1 MEGRNR
7 SGVASEQGLA
17 SQLQFQ
23 SPSANQGR
31 PQETQR
37 NPTRRK
43 TMLRNT
49 LFGISMLALTT
60 GSAFAATAKH
70 QVAAKP
76 HVVAQSDSATPSTD
90 KPAKKSTK
98 KTTKKS
104 TKTDAAK
111 GEGSKE
117 MKAPAPEAK

>member
-1 MEGRNR
+1 M
-7 SGVASEQGLA
+7 
-17 SQLQFQ
+17 
-23 SPSANQGR
+23 
-31 PQETQR
+31 
-37 NPTRRK
+37 
-43 TMLRNT
+43 TMIRNT

-98 KTTKKS
+98 KTSKKS
-104 TKTDAAK
+104 TKGDAPK
-111 GEGSKE
+111 GE
-117 MKAPAPEAK
+117 MKAPAPAPEAK